1 MEGIESANVCVAEAV
16 VRGTVRPKGKVAVIG
31 TGMTGLE
38 TSEMLG
44 EMGCELTMVEMLD
57 SVGPGIFAVI
67 LKELVGRISRF
78 SPKLLTS
85 HKLIGI
91 TGSGI
96 ELENMKDNSKVAV
109 EADYVVLALGVAP
122 DRKFVENFKS
132 NLDCEVS
139 VIGDAAKGGRIYD
152 AMLDGYGK
160 ASIFNA

>member
-1 MEGIESANVCVAEAV
+1 MKEIGKVVKIEEDQATILIT
-16 VRGTVRPKGKVAVIG
+16 RGTACGDCGK
-31 TGMTGLE
+31 
-38 TSEMLG
+38 
-44 EMGCELTMVEMLD
+44 CQ
-57 SVGPGIFAVI
+57 
-67 LKELVGRISRF
+67 VGRD
-78 SPKLLTS
+78 KLEMIMTADNNV
-85 HKLIGI
+85 GAQV
-91 TGSGI
+91 GDEVEI